1 MLGACIGQTLHMV
14 VTCDAAFDEL
24 DDNDDD
30 DDDEDEDEDED
41 DDDDGDAMRSEK
53 NFWSASRSITSLM
66 VSGALLLV

>member
-1 MLGACIGQTLHMV
+1 MV